1 MNPELDFEAMP
12 FETFDG
18 FPTPAS
24 ERSDVEAEGEFGRRS
39 SWRRS
44 RPSPMPRARFQQPGA
59 KFQRSKKPATLG
71 PRRPKKPPSRP
82 SRFPR
87 VRGRWPLGVIQEP
100 YRVVTEPDSIEPTP
114 SGSKYMRWVQSAL
127 NVVLGLRLPIDG
139 IADSA
144 TRSAI
149 RSFQKREGLP
159 VDGVVGPETERALIA
174 ARRGESSRRR
184 RTKRVQHG
192 GAIRTGGCGLG
203 ARRSRTHGA
212 GAGAGAGIRLRM
224 GELRGRV
231 RRPAKER

>member
-100 YRVVTEPDSIEPTP
+100 YRVVTEPELHRTHA
-114 SGSKYMRWVQSAL
+114 V
-127 NVVLGLRLPIDG
+127 RLQVY
-139 IADSA
+139 A
-144 TRSAI
+144 
-149 RSFQKREGLP
+149 
-159 VDGVVGPETERALIA
+159 
-174 ARRGESSRRR
+174 
-184 RTKRVQHG
+184 
-192 GAIRTGGCGLG
+192 LG
-203 ARRSRTHGA
+203 AERVERRA
-212 GAGAGAGIRLRM
+212 
-224 GELRGRV
+224 
-231 RRPAKER
+231 RPPTSD